1 MLELLSRFRT
11 NQRSVLLH
19 SSNKTAMMSH
29 FSVGVHQHSISC
41 GRPRLQRLLR
51 GDDAAEQLSYDDD
64 ILSSRRFYSNGKY
77 SRAARN

>member
-1 MLELLSRFRT
+1 
-11 NQRSVLLH
+11 
-19 SSNKTAMMSH
+19 MMSH
-29 FSVGVHQHSISC
+29 FSVGVHQHSISR

-77 SRAARN
+77 SRAARNQIRLSRRVTVGLQYVKR